1 MPTGSRCIT
10 SRATPPTVRPRAHRS
25 TDAAVLEYGDIEALE
40 RTIDSAYSAATQRLF
55 ENFFGKFRLL
65 DHMRA
70 LRDYLLLGRGDFF
83 ELLIESLGCAA
94 QVCDHADGAATTSA
108 ARRTRSRGTT

>member
-1 MPTGSRCIT
+1 MR
-10 SRATPPTVRPRAHRS
+10 RTVRLS
-25 TDAAVLEYGDIEALE
+25 TCSRVDAAVLEYGDIEGLE

-83 ELLIESLGCAA
+83 ELLIESLGCAYMPLRSS
-94 QVCDHADGAATTSA
+94 DGAGTTSVDQ
-108 ARRTRSRGTT
+108 RTRSRGTT